1 MKRLLIYILFLIS
14 PVLSAQ
20 EKFDISG
27 HPRLLLREGEEAG
40 ITALV
45 EKDAS
50 MKRVHDAIIS
60 ECDEILGLPPVER
73 VVKGRRLLH
82 TSREALRRIF
92 WLSYSYRMTGNET
105 YAERA
110 VQEMLAVCRFPDW
123 NPSHFLDV
131 GEMVMAVAIGY
142 DWLYDKIT
150 PEERRFISQAIDEK
164 GFQPAENEDQA
175 WFYNADNNWNQVCC
189 GGLLYGALA
198 TFEDRPE
205 RSSELI
211 DLYVKSVPFAL
222 ACYTPDGGYP
232 EGFHYWG
239 YGTSF
244 QVMMIA
250 ALESA
255 LGTDMGLN
263 ASPGFLETSAFV
275 RFMTAPSGIS
285 YNFSDALP
293 YAPCNPM
300 MFWFASRNGDMSGVW
315 LEKKN
320 IENLPDDFMD
330 NVNRL
335 FSEYRLL
342 PALLIFCAGI
352 DMDAVV
358 PPSDNARL
366 FTGKTPVFVYR
377 EGWNSPEDAYLG
389 VKGGSPLTSHSHMD
403 AGSFVYEYGG
413 VRWSSELGMQD
424 YHSLESVGVKLWDG
438 QEGGQRWD
446 VFRIGNESHSTLTI
460 NGKHHVVKSF
470 VPITEIWEERGRKGA
485 RLDMTSAFGQD
496 VTSAER
502 SVWLDRRNHLHVE
515 DRISA
520 ASEDVDV
527 QWIMTTPA
535 EAEIV
540 SENEIVLKKDGRRM
554 LLKVKDFKGSRL
566 QMHIWSNEPPHSY
579 DAPNPG
585 TCRVGF
591 TLKVPAGEE
600 AVFETYLSDRSE

>member
-1 MKRLLIYILFLIS
+1 MIS

-60 ECDEILGLPPVER
+60 ECDEILDLPPVER

-123 NPSHFLDV
+123 NPPHFLDV

-198 TFEDRPE
+198 TYEDRPE

-222 ACYTPDGGYP
+222 ACYAPDGGYP

-366 FTGKTPVFVYR
+366 FAGKTPVFVF
-377 EGWNSPEDAYLG
+377 
-389 VKGGSPLTSHSHMD
+389 PLT
-403 AGSFVYEYGG
+403 YGCRL
-413 VRWSSELGMQD
+413 VRL
-424 YHSLESVGVKLWDG
+424 
-438 QEGGQRWD
+438 
-446 VFRIGNESHSTLTI
+446 
-460 NGKHHVVKSF
+460 
-470 VPITEIWEERGRKGA
+470 
-485 RLDMTSAFGQD
+485 
-496 VTSAER
+496 
-502 SVWLDRRNHLHVE
+502 
-515 DRISA
+515 
-520 ASEDVDV
+520 
-527 QWIMTTPA
+527 
-535 EAEIV
+535 
-540 SENEIVLKKDGRRM
+540 
-554 LLKVKDFKGSRL
+554 
-566 QMHIWSNEPPHSY
+566 
-579 DAPNPG
+579 
-585 TCRVGF
+585 
-591 TLKVPAGEE
+591 
-600 AVFETYLSDRSE
+600 